1 MYKTVIIVHTFNRGD
16 IMTKRK
22 LKKQVV
28 YGMYAVILVAL
39 FGTLYFIEK
48 STSPFNLKGKEDI
61 QYVSKTIFD
70 SDIPVVS
77 AEKTIIKPYVDDKIK
92 VVKAFYDYQAD
103 ASEQE
108 KALIFNENTY
118 IQSSGVS
125 YGGKE
130 GFEVVAILD
139 GTVTDI
145 KEDNLLGKVIE
156 VSHDNGIISVYQSL
170 SDTKVKKDDKVIQGQ
185 VIGTSGKSNI
195 DKNLGDHL
203 YFELIIKGSNVNPE
217 DYYDKKVNEL

>member
-1 MYKTVIIVHTFNRGD
+1 MYKIVIMVHTFNRGD

-48 STSPFNLKGKEDI
+48 STSPFTLNGKEDI

-70 SDIPVVS
+70 NDIPVVS
-77 AEKTIIKPYVDDKIK
+77 AEKIIMKPYVDAKIK
-92 VVKAFYDYQAD
+92 IVKAFYDYQAD

-130 GFEVVAILD
+130 CFEVVAILD

-170 SDTKVKKDDKVIQGQ
+170 SDIKVKKDDKVTQGQ

-195 DKNLGDHL
+195 DKDLGDHL